1 MYRMKTLAIAFMAIG
16 LTALVGCKKD
26 EIPDDS
32 GNQGTNPPAS
42 SMVDKTF
49 TVSIDNVA
57 IMADGGPGITM
68 TTADQIGIYDGYGR
82 SLFNITAVDDKGV
95 ATVTGKVDNRAE
107 AYYAVWPSSAAQ
119 VTGTDHLMRILV
131 TGSQT
136 ISTGAYAS
144 SASLVCTGKEADG
157 NFSLSSM
164 VSFLKLDLEEGTT
177 SVTLRGKAS
186 GPVSGDVYVSA
197 DGTVTSVD
205 AATVWTDTEQT
216 VTIRPQAETFT
227 AGTYYMCILPVTFSS
242 GFDLIYQKGEAVT
255 GKTTTDAVEFK
266 ANVIVDASKLS
277 TSTAQ
282 TGTEFDPFIISTVDE
297 LMGLSSE
304 KYAAGTYVKLAA
316 DIDMSD
322 QAWTPI
328 SIACHFD
335 GDNHKIYNI
344 KVSGTG
350 GASIF
355 NVTSG
360 ASLKNIVFGSSD
372 GKMYDGESS
381 ITVTEGNGKIG
392 LLGENRGTLENVV
405 TYIPVTAQL
414 GGTASSEVRIGGL
427 VSSNYNNIT
436 SCANYGDIDVSGTYT
451 LAGNFQNCFVGG
463 ITGWASNAECTI
475 KDTENHGDIVI
486 NSSNVLG
493 AGGIAGMLRGENIDG
508 CVNTGTMTV
517 QNAISQN
524 SYFGGIVGYS
534 QQNTTSEKK
543 ISNCTNSGE
552 FNIQSPAVTGVG
564 GIYGCIHL
572 SASGPVT
579 IENCKN
585 TVDISVATANEGMI
599 FLGGILARV
608 AMPGDP
614 AKALSVPNVVKNCT
628 NEGNIALGTV
638 TGAKYAGSAYIGGV
652 VGAASKNFILED
664 CTNSGAVSSS
674 KLTVCHAGGIL
685 GISEC
690 ETLSLMRNVNKG
702 NVTLSPDKSAVAE
715 CYAGGILGTSRK
727 SDDTI
732 NQNENSAAEV
742 SIVCNSAS
750 ASYKPLSYVGG
761 IVGGTTD
768 DAVCTTYK
776 NKNSAAVLSDTQ
788 AIWVPTGGIMG
799 LAKGSVSLSEDVNL
813 GDVTLVSTN
822 TGLGDMFAGGIVG
835 LACAPAAESTGE
847 VKTSLSKVMSF
858 CDIDSDGLCGLAI
871 GCIAHNYDAPVSIL
885 DSVFGGT
892 YVFKGGEPA
901 NAADAKIEI
910 GGGLLGYK
918 NPQFSKYTQS
928 GNKAGNAEDYGY

>member
-32 GNQGTNPPAS
+32 GNQGTDPPSS

-95 ATVTGKVDNRAE
+95 ATITGKVDNRAE

-136 ISTGAYAS
+136 ISTGTSAS

-205 AATVWTDTEQT
+205 ASTVWTDTEQT

-227 AGTYYMCILPVTFSS
+227 AGTYYMCILPVTFGS

-266 ANVIVDASKLS
+266 ANAVVDASKLS

-350 GASIF
+350 AASIF

-392 LLGENRGTLENVV
+392 LVENNNGTLENVT
-405 TYIPVTAQL
+405 TYIPVTVTL
-414 GGTASSEVRIGGL
+414 GGTPTSEVRVAGL
-427 VSSNYNNIT
+427 VASNYSNIT
-436 SCANYGDIDVSGTYT
+436 SCANYGDINVSGTYGT
-451 LAGNFQNCFVGG
+451 SDKDCFVGG
-463 ITGWASNAECTI
+463 ITGWASQAECAI
-475 KDTENHGDIVI
+475 KDTDNHGDITV
-486 NSSNVLG
+486 NTANLCGV
-493 AGGIAGMLRGENIDG
+493 GGIVGMNRGENIDG
-508 CVNTGTMTV
+508 CENTGALII
-517 QNAISQN
+517 QNTLPGEGWV
-524 SYFGGIVGYS
+524 GGIVGFA
-534 QQNTTSEKK
+534 QQQSGSEKK
-543 ISNCTNSGE
+543 VSGCRNSGA
-552 FNIQSPAVTGVG
+552 FNVTTPSVVGVG
-564 GIYGCIHL
+564 GIFGCINYTK
-572 SASGPVT
+572 VDTDVIT
-579 IENCKN
+579 IENCTN
-585 TVDISVATANEGMI
+585 ESDIAVATANSSI
-599 FLGGILARV
+599 HIGGILAREAISGATATV
-608 AMPGDP
+608 QNKITGCINNGDV
-614 AKALSVPNVVKNCT
+614 S
-628 NEGNIALGTV
+628 LGAPV
-638 TGAKYAGSAYIGGV
+638 GAENSGLAYIGGIAGKV
-652 VGAASKNFILED
+652 EKMPVIENN
-664 CTNSGAVSSS
+664 TNNGAVSST
-674 KLTVCHAGGIL
+674 KLTACHAGGIL
-685 GISEC
+685 GHASGSAL
-690 ETLSLMRNVNKG
+690 TLKG
-702 NVTLSPDKSAVAE
+702 NTNSGSVNLSPDKSDATQ
-715 CYAGGILGTSRK
+715 CYAGGILGTSA
-727 SDDTI
+727 SGNAEIST
-732 NQNENSAAEV
+732 NTNSAAEV

-776 NKNSAAVLSDTQ
+776 NKNSAAVLSETQ

-813 GDVTLVSTN
+813 GDVTLISTN

-871 GCIAHNYDAPVSIL
+871 GCIAYNYDAPVSIL

-918 NPQFSKYTQS
+918 NPEFSKYTQS
-928 GNKAGNAEDYGY
+928 GNEAGNAEDYGY

>member
-1 MYRMKTLAIAFMAIG
+1 MHRMKTLAIALMAIG
-16 LTALVGCKKD
+16 LTAAVGCKKD
-26 EIPDDS
+26 KLPEEP
-32 GNQGTNPPAS
+32 GNTEPSS
-42 SMVDKTF
+42 SMIDKTF
-49 TVSIDNVA
+49 TASIAEVA
-57 IMADGGPGITM
+57 IKQDMALS
-68 TTADQIGIYDGYGR
+68 TTDLIAMYDGYGK
-82 SLFNITAVDDKGV
+82 STYNIASVDEQGKAEIKGQV
-95 ATVTGKVDNRAE
+95 DSRATVFQ
-107 AYYAVWPSSAAQ
+107 AVYPYSAANAYTAGQ
-119 VTGTDHLMRILV
+119 EISVYIPD
-131 TGSQT
+131 SQR
-136 ISTGAYAS
+136 ISTGETA
-144 SASLVCTGKEADG
+144 SASALVCMGKEASG
-157 NFSLSSM
+157 NILFESI
-164 VSFLKLDLEEGTT
+164 VSYLELEVPEGTT
-177 SVTLRGKAS
+177 QVTVRGAAS
-186 GPVSGDVYVSA
+186 GPIAGDVYVA
-197 DGTVTSVD
+197 EDGSINVKD
-205 AATVWTDTEQT
+205 AAWTPETEQS
-216 VTIRPQAETFT
+216 VTIVPDGETFA
-227 AGTYYMCILPVTFSS
+227 AGTYYVCLLPATFGN
-242 GFDLIYQKGEAVT
+242 GFTIVYQSASATEAKAT
-255 GKTTTDAVEFK
+255 SEAVEFK
-266 ANVIVDASKLS
+266 ANAIVDASKLS

-316 DIDMSD
+316 DMDMSD

-350 GASIF
+350 AASIF

-392 LLGENRGTLENVV
+392 LLGENRGTLENVI

-614 AKALSVPNVVKNCT
+614 AAALSVPNVVKNCT

-652 VGAASKNFILED
+652 VGAASKNFTLED

-732 NQNENSAAEV
+732 SQNENSAAEV

-813 GDVTLVSTN
+813 GDVTLISTN